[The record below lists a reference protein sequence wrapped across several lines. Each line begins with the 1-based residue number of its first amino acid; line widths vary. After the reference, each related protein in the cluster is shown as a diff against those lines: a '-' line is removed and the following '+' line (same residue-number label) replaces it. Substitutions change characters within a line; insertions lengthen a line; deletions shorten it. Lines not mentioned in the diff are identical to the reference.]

1 MLRKSDLR
9 LVIGVQVYHSS
20 FLLTRDE
27 SKHELWNRFAKI
39 WTLALEALAEQMV
52 RYFPDEEQ
60 LARFVE
66 AVKKD
71 VQNKDYQ
78 LYAYTF
84 IPKVSHLIVDI
95 SLSAENRTC

>member
-1 MLRKSDLR
+1 M
-9 LVIGVQVYHSS
+9 
-20 FLLTRDE
+20 
-27 SKHELWNRFAKI
+27 
-39 WTLALEALAEQMV
+39 LALEALAEQMV

-84 IPKVSHLIVDI
+84 IPKVGHLIVDI
-95 SLSAENRTC
+95 SLSVENRKC